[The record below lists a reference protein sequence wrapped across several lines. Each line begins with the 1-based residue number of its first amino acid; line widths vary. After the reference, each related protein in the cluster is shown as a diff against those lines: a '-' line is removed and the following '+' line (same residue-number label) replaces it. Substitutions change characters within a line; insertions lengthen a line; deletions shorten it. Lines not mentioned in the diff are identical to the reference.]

1 MHTCKES
8 SKGSS
13 STKLAAKSRL
23 ISEARGNII
32 VSVIIEKFKYITSKI
47 KLRNLLIFE
56 HFSPRS
62 IPAIQYHLF
71 QMTIGCLQPF
81 ILMICLPL
89 ATWTE
94 LNFLTSVFTQFIPV
108 LPLLYP
114 YCIIYLPQVHCLTL
128 NYDVFQVLCTQD
140 PTKAPGVESVIGD
153 LWSWFKTYLTAC

>member
-1 MHTCKES
+1 
-8 SKGSS
+8 
-13 STKLAAKSRL
+13 
-23 ISEARGNII
+23 
-32 VSVIIEKFKYITSKI
+32 
-47 KLRNLLIFE
+47 
-56 HFSPRS
+56 
-62 IPAIQYHLF
+62 
-71 QMTIGCLQPF
+71 MTIGCLQPF

-140 PTKAPGVESVIGD
+140 PTKTPGVESVIGD
-153 LWSWFKTYLTAC
+153 LWSWFKTYLTACWQCLWMCNQTSQYLPVFWVFPREACQGLHFIYCISMTGLTYSLWLGHLPLPMTLNVW